1 MVGHSETD
9 PLPAIGI
16 RGALRP
22 VVLRLLVTNQAGEPA
37 VSQHIS
43 RKELKQDKIHDA
55 IEHGAEAFYLHKQ
68 FTVIVLLAVLAG
80 AIAYGSWTVYHD
92 RQTAAASVMLDTAMK
107 AYNGRIGGTPDPQ
120 DPSDVSYADEAAR
133 ASDALNKFNLVA
145 NKYSSTIP
153 GRQAL
158 YYAALCMENL
168 ERHNQALEDLKKL
181 ASGSDK
187 ELANMA
193 QYQIGVIYGRTG
205 KPEDAAKIFR
215 ELADKRSVFVPRPLA
230 LLELA
235 NVLRQTNP
243 KEAVSVYQ
251 QIKKEFPDT
260 TISEQADRG
269 LDLLAPKS

>member
-1 MVGHSETD
+1 
-9 PLPAIGI
+9 
-16 RGALRP
+16 
-22 VVLRLLVTNQAGEPA
+22 

-68 FTVIVLLAVLAG
+68 FTVIVLLVVLAG
-80 AIAYGSWTVYHD
+80 AIGYGSWTVYHD

-158 YYAALCMENL
+158 YYAALCLEDL

-193 QYQIGVIYGRTG
+193 QYQIGVIDARTG